1 MGARLMVDQ
10 MMTEYWPWLLA
21 LVTGLVTLKW
31 RVLGVYFSGQLETTS
46 PVFDWVSCVAY
57 ALIAGLVT
65 RMIILPIGTLQ
76 ETSPEAR
83 LTGAAIALLIFF
95 AARRSVLMG
104 TFAGVGLFIAM
115 TWQT

>member
-1 MGARLMVDQ
+1 MVDQ
-10 MMTEYWPWLLA
+10 VMAEYWPWQLA
-21 LVTGLVTLKW
+21 LVAGLATLKW
-31 RVLGVYFSGQLETTS
+31 RVLGVYFSGKLETTS

-65 RMIILPIGTLQ
+65 RMIIFPIGTLQ

-83 LTGAAIALLIFF
+83 LAGAALALVIFF

-104 TFAGVGLFIAM
+104 TFAGVGLFVVLA
-115 TWQT
+115 W